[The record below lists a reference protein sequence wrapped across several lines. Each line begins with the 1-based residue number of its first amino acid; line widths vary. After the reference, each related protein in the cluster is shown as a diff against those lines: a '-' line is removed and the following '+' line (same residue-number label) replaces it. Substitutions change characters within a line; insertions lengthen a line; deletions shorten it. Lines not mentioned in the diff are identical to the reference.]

1 MVSRKWL
8 SSSKIQ
14 LTCRTTGIYV
24 SLFIMNFV
32 YMTSRRE
39 VRNDTRL
46 ISKVLLLYHDHEVL
60 TKYSNLIVSFFISAI
75 LLGPHSDVHAC
86 YPS

>member
-24 SLFIMNFV
+24 SLFIMHFV
-32 YMTSRRE
+32 YICKRDVR

-46 ISKVLLLYHDHEVL
+46 ISKVLLLYRDHEVL
-60 TKYSNLIVSFFISAI
+60 TTLT
-75 LLGPHSDVHAC
+75 
-86 YPS
+86 